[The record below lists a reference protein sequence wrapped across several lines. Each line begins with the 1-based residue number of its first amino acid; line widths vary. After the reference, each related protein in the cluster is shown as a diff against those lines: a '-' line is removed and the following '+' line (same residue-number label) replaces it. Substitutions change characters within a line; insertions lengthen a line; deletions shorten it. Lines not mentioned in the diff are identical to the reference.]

1 MLTKDNACKD
11 KTYTQKVHANSPT
24 CSYLPR
30 LGGTNSFLR
39 AIYAPTLF
47 NINHRGFKALL
58 L

>member
-39 AIYAPTLF
+39 AIYAPTPLQY
-47 NINHRGFKALL
+47 
-58 L
+58 